1 MTAGR
6 EAAEPGSGAPPA
18 AATLPTDRRLV
29 AAAERLFAERGIDA
43 VSLRAVMAAAGANV
57 ASVHYHFGS
66 KDALVRA
73 VVRARGGEISVRR
86 AELLDAAAAA
96 EPSARA
102 LAEAFVRPVAEAMA
116 TGGGDWVTVVADV
129 ITVNHSALH
138 PMTAEFAGQARRF
151 TELLTRLHPEIPPR
165 TLRFRLTQ
173 AMTFTFQTLGD
184 RDRLRDILAL
194 SGTQLT
200 PAEIM
205 DELLDTVTAILAG
218 PPDR

>member
-6 EAAEPGSGAPPA
+6 ETAGSGAPRA
-18 AATLPTDRRLV
+18 DATLSTDRRLV

-73 VVRARGGEISVRR
+73 VIRARGGEISVRR
-86 AELLDAAAAA
+86 AELLDAAGASA
-96 EPSARA
+96 PSPRA

-116 TGGGDWVTVVADV
+116 AGGGDWVTVVADV
-129 ITVNHSALH
+129 ITVNHGALRQVTEEF
-138 PMTAEFAGQARRF
+138 TAQAVRF
-151 TELLTRLHPEIPPR
+151 TELLTRLHPELPPR
-165 TLRFRLTQ
+165 TVRFRLTQ

-194 SGTQLT
+194 SGTHLT
-200 PAEIM
+200 ADEVLA
-205 DELLDTVTAILAG
+205 ELLDTVTAILAG

>member
-6 EAAEPGSGAPPA
+6 DTAGSGAPRA
-18 AATLPTDRRLV
+18 DVTLSTDRRLV

-73 VVRARGGEISVRR
+73 VIRARGGEISVRR
-86 AELLDAAAAA
+86 AELLDAAEAGA
-96 EPSARA
+96 PSARA
-102 LAEAFVRPVAEAMA
+102 LAEAFVRPVADAMA
-116 TGGGDWVTVVADV
+116 AGGGDWVTVVADV
-129 ITVNHSALH
+129 ITVNHGALRQ
-138 PMTAEFAGQARRF
+138 MTEEFAGQAVRF
-151 TELLTRLHPEIPPR
+151 TELLTRLHPELPPR
-165 TLRFRLTQ
+165 TVRFRLTQ

-194 SGTQLT
+194 SGTHLT
-200 PAEIM
+200 AEEVLA
-205 DELLDTVTAILAG
+205 ELLDTVTAILAG

>member
-6 EAAEPGSGAPPA
+6 ETAESGAPRA
-18 AATLPTDRRLV
+18 DATLSTDRRLV

-73 VVRARGGEISVRR
+73 VIRARGGEISVRR
-86 AELLDAAAAA
+86 AELLDAAEAS
-96 EPSARA
+96 EPAARA
-102 LAEAFVRPVAEAMA
+102 LADAFVRPVAEAMA
-116 TGGGDWVTVVADV
+116 AGGGDWVTVVADV
-129 ITVNHSALH
+129 ITVNHGALRQVTEEF
-138 PMTAEFAGQARRF
+138 TAQAVRF
-151 TELLTRLHPEIPPR
+151 TELLTRLHPDLPPR
-165 TLRFRLTQ
+165 TVRFRLTQ

-194 SGTQLT
+194 SGTHLT
-200 PAEIM
+200 AEEVLA
-205 DELLDTVTAILAG
+205 ELLDTVTAILAG